1 MIKVKWEYLSID
13 QDKDL
18 INTLGVDKFSTL
30 KENEDIAMIELEDN
44 TIVVYEIIPG
54 KALRLKYAS
63 AESSLLALF
72 LGQEAITFGA
82 ALIFD
87 DRK

>member
-30 KENEDIAMIELEDN
+30 KENEDIAMVELEDN
-44 TIVVYEIIPG
+44 TIVVYEIIPA
-54 KALRLKYAS
+54 KAIRLKYAS
-63 AESSLLALF
+63 AETTRSVPRTRGHHLRCCLDL
-72 LGQEAITFGA
+72 
-82 ALIFD
+82 
-87 DRK
+87 R